1 MMKIDVKRADLN
13 TCVDEAQRER
23 VVLTR
28 NGKPVALVVGVEGM
42 DDEQLQLGSS
52 GKFWELIAKR
62 RTQRT
67 LSRAQLEQRLKS
79 KTRN

>member
-1 MMKIDVKRADLN
+1 MRTVPVKAADLES
-13 TCVDEAQRER
+13 CIRDAQRESL
-23 VVLTR
+23 VLTR

-62 RTQRT
+62 RTQKT